1 MASRQTSFELNERE
15 RAPQV
20 ATQKSLVHY
29 NPGDKFR
36 PCAVRRT
43 RRQGTAVGL
52 WMWNGHV
59 HGLLRVKHT
68 DAPQME
74 QLVSRSAL
82 ALRVLSVDAE
92 NHRLI
97 LTTEAHFHNLLQ
109 LKLKEGAITR
119 AIVIGYARGGT
130 RVVVDAVEGW
140 LPEKVTAGT
149 NRLIDMKLAKVDLDR
164 GQLHLFLV

>member
-1 MASRQTSFELNERE
+1 ML
-15 RAPQV
+15 
-20 ATQKSLVHY
+20 ATPKSLVDY
-29 NPGDKFR
+29 NPGDIFQ

-43 RRQGTAVGL
+43 RRQGTTLGL

-68 DAPQME
+68 DASQLE

-82 ALRVLSVDAE
+82 ALRVLAVDAE
-92 NHRLI
+92 NQRLI
-97 LTTEAHFHNLLQ
+97 LTTEARFHNLLQ

-119 AIVIGYARGGT
+119 GIVIGYARGGS

-149 NRLIDMKLAKVDLDR
+149 NRLIDVRVAKVDVVT